1 MWNFNDDFA
10 RNVIIF
16 GVDNSSSSHL
26 DNIKNVFLILG
37 EGDTFGINRS
47 LAAPGKLF
55 NINFR
60 KAKTKFCLSFHYN
73 DENCYLFVNGKEI
86 NKSKASNKNVNFPS
100 QYCLGSISNKFESEE
115 VKSEDVSFIGNLYDF
130 SVDYDVI
137 DKCNISNIHKYL
149 MIENSIL
156 NVWIY

>member
-1 MWNFNDDFA
+1 MALTEVWL
-10 RNVIIF
+10 
-16 GVDNSSSSHL
+16 HQE
-26 DNIKNVFLILG
+26 KYLILIL
-37 EGDTFGINRS
+37 EKQRQ
-47 LAAPGKLF
+47 
-55 NINFR
+55 
-60 KAKTKFCLSFHYN
+60 
-73 DENCYLFVNGKEI
+73 
-86 NKSKASNKNVNFPS
+86 SNKNVNFPS

-115 VKSEDVSFIGNLYDF
+115 VESEDVSFIGNLYDF

>member
-1 MWNFNDDFA
+1 M
-10 RNVIIF
+10 
-16 GVDNSSSSHL
+16 
-26 DNIKNVFLILG
+26 
-37 EGDTFGINRS
+37 
-47 LAAPGKLF
+47 
-55 NINFR
+55 
-60 KAKTKFCLSFHYN
+60 SFHYN

-115 VKSEDVSFIGNLYDF
+115 VESEDVSFIGNLYDF

-137 DKCNISNIHKYL
+137 DKCNISNVHKYL